1 MGASEIMM
9 KSIPIIRLLLGA
21 ASAIALAA
29 CATQSPTSTDPAEI
43 AAPINAV
50 MLAEAPV
57 GQLPMGV
64 TPLAYTLDL
73 VTDPALETFTGTV
86 SIDVSLDKP
95 HSRIWLHALD
105 LAVISATATTADG
118 QTFPAS
124 FTGDQADGGVSRL
137 DFETPLAAGVSTL
150 TMKYAAPYNYGLAGL
165 YKVTQA
171 GRPYLAS
178 QMEPIDARRMLP
190 SFDEP
195 RFKTPWTVTV
205 SAPEGLEVVT
215 NGAHTHQEDLGNG
228 MLKHEFATTRPLQ
241 TYLLALAVGSY
252 DSTVDADI
260 PPNTVRA
267 EPVPLRGFAPY
278 GKADKLDVA
287 LAATDDLLL
296 WQEEYFDYPYPY
308 GKLDLI
314 AAPDFAWGAMENA
327 GAIIYREAA
336 LLVDEKTSTSRLR
349 GILTTHA
356 HELGHQWFGNLVTPK
371 WWDDIWLNEAFATWI
386 SFKTMHDYDPNGAW
400 ERAATRAGLG
410 AMSSDS
416 LLSARQIRN
425 PIERNAD
432 IKDAFDSIT
441 YRKGGHVLSMFEGYL
456 GEDGFREGMRY
467 HMRAFEDGVA
477 DVEDFIASLAKGSGK
492 DDVVDSFRSFIFQPG
507 IPMLDTQISCTA
519 DGDGRLDITQSR
531 YAPLGSEIDTDAS
544 LWQVPFSAR
553 VNGPNGERVIRKML
567 TEKTTQISLG
577 SDCPNWVMPN
587 TDGLGYWRF
596 TTDQDNWNALAA
608 AQSDLTPGEQI
619 AYADSL
625 VAGFNAGK
633 VSADALLHGLTSG
646 TGGSWDAVTQPLG
659 ALAKL
664 EAMLPEDARSDMK
677 DWVQT
682 TYIDLY
688 SSLERDDVTVGE
700 SLLRTSLEATL
711 IEHGQMPDMRADLAA
726 RANHYLGVN
735 GTPQPDA
742 ISADE
747 LSTALAVGAEMGDQ
761 AYYDAALAYALA
773 TTDQREKRT
782 VINSLAA
789 NGNARMVADIMK
801 RVQGNGF
808 SGNDAYGVMFNAMTN
823 DAERD
828 IAWSIFKAS
837 FDNVTAKLPEI
848 RKPQMPK
855 VTGAFCSLEDAADA
869 QAFFNSKADIIPGY
883 ERSLA
888 QGLEQAKLCAALRAD
903 KSEELAAALGAL

>member
-1 MGASEIMM
+1 MM
-9 KSIPIIRLLLGA
+9 KSIPVIRLLLGA

-29 CATQSPTSTDPAEI
+29 CATQPPPPTDPVEV
-43 AAPINAV
+43 AAPIDAV

-64 TPLAYTLDL
+64 TPLAYSLDL
-73 VTDPALETFTGTV
+73 ITDPTLEAFSGIV

-105 LAVISATATTADG
+105 MDVISATATTANG
-118 QTFPAS
+118 QTLTAS
-124 FTGDQADGGVSRL
+124 FTGDQAEGGVSRL
-137 DFETPLAAGVSTL
+137 DFETPLPAGVSTL
-150 TMKYAAPYNYGLAGL
+150 TMEYAAPYNLGLAGL

-171 GRPYLAS
+171 DRPYLAS
-178 QMEPIDARRMLP
+178 QMEAIDARRMLP

-205 SAPEGLEVVT
+205 TAPADLQVIT
-215 NGAHTHQEDLGNG
+215 NGAQIDQEDIGNG
-228 MLKHEFATTRPLQ
+228 MLKHAFATTRPLQ
-241 TYLLALAVGSY
+241 TYLLALAVGPY
-252 DSTVDADI
+252 DSMVSADI
-260 PPNTVRA
+260 PPNAVRA

-278 GKADKLDVA
+278 GKADKLDAA

-314 AAPDFAWGAMENA
+314 AAPDFAYGAMENA

-336 LLVDEKTSTSRLR
+336 LLIDKKTSTSMLR
-349 GILTTHA
+349 RILTTHA

-386 SFKTMHDYDPNGAW
+386 SFKTMHDYDPDGAW

-425 PIERNAD
+425 PIARNAD
-432 IKDAFDSIT
+432 INDGFDSIT

-477 DVEDFIASLAKGSGK
+477 DVEDFMASLAKGSGK

-531 YAPLGSEIDTDAS
+531 YAPLGSEIDADAS

-553 VNGPNGERVIRKML
+553 VNGPNGERVIRRML
-567 TEKTTQISLG
+567 TEKTTQILLG

-587 TDGLGYWRF
+587 TDGVGYWRF

-608 AQSDLTPGEQI
+608 AQDALTPGEQI
-619 AYADSL
+619 VYADSL
-625 VAGFNAGK
+625 VAGFNAGN
-633 VSADALLHGLTSG
+633 VSADTLLHGLTAG
-646 TGGSWDAVTQPLG
+646 TGGSWDAVMQQLG
-659 ALAKL
+659 TYGKL
-664 EAMLPEDARSDMK
+664 ENILPEDTRSDMK

-688 SSLERDDVTVGE
+688 GSLERDDVTIGE
-700 SLLRTSLEATL
+700 SLLRTGLEATL

-726 RANHYLGVN
+726 RAGLYLGVN
-735 GTPQPDA
+735 GAPQPDA
-742 ISADE
+742 LSADQ
-747 LSTALAVGAEMGDQ
+747 LSIALAMGAESGDQ
-761 AYYDAALAYALA
+761 AYYDAAITYALA
-773 TTDQREKRT
+773 TTNQREKRT
-782 VINSLAA
+782 IINAIAA
-789 NGNARMVADIMK
+789 NGNARMVADIIK
-801 RVQGNGF
+801 QVQGNGF
-808 SGNDAYGVMFNAMTN
+808 SGNDAYGVMVSAMAN

-828 IAWSIFKAS
+828 TAWSIFKAS
-837 FDNVTAKLPEI
+837 FDNITATLPDI
-848 RKPQMPK
+848 RKQQMPG
-855 VTGAFCSLEDAADA
+855 VAGAFCSLEDAADA
-869 QAFFNSKADIIPGY
+869 EDFFNSKADIIPGY

-888 QGLEQAKLCAALRAD
+888 QGLERAKLCAALRAA
-903 KSEELAAALGAL
+903 KSEELATALSTL

>member
-1 MGASEIMM
+1 MM
-9 KSIPIIRLLLGA
+9 KSIPAIRLLLGA

-29 CATQSPTSTDPAEI
+29 CATQPQTPTDPVEI
-43 AAPINAV
+43 AAPIDPV
-50 MLAEAPV
+50 LLAEAPV
-57 GQLPMGV
+57 GQLPIGV

-95 HSRIWLHALD
+95 HSRVWLHALEMD
-105 LAVISATATTADG
+105 VISAAATTADG
-118 QTFPAS
+118 QTITAS
-124 FTGDQADGGVSRL
+124 FTGDQAEGGVSRL
-137 DFETPLAAGVSTL
+137 DFETPLPTGVSTL
-150 TMKYAAPYNYGLAGL
+150 LIEYAAPYNYGLAGL

-171 GRPYLAS
+171 DRPYLAS
-178 QMEPIDARRMLP
+178 QMEAIDARRMLP

-195 RFKTPWTVTV
+195 RFKTPWTVSVT
-205 SAPEGLEVVT
+205 APEGLEVIT
-215 NGAHTHQEDLGNG
+215 NGPRTDYENLGNG
-228 MLKHEFATTRPLQ
+228 MLKHNFATTRPLQ
-241 TYLLALAVGSY
+241 TYLLALAVGPY
-252 DSTVDADI
+252 DSMPGADI
-260 PPNTVRA
+260 PPSDLRA
-267 EPVPLRGFAPY
+267 DPVPLRGFSPY
-278 GKADKLDVA
+278 GKGAELEEA
-287 LAATDDLLL
+287 LAATDELLL
-296 WQEEYFDYPYPY
+296 WQESYFDYPYPY

-314 AAPDFAWGAMENA
+314 AAPDFAYGAMENA

-336 LLVDEKTSTSRLR
+336 LLIDEKTSTSLLR
-349 GILTTHA
+349 RILTTHA

-371 WWDDIWLNEAFATWI
+371 WWDDIWLNEAFATWV
-386 SFKTMHDYDPNGAW
+386 SYKTMHDYDPNGAW

-410 AMSSDS
+410 AMSADS

-425 PIERNAD
+425 PITRNAD
-432 IKDAFDSIT
+432 ISDAFDSIT

-467 HMRAFEDGVA
+467 HMKAYADGVA
-477 DVEDFIASLAKGSGK
+477 DVEDFMDSLAKGSGK

-507 IPMLDTQISCTA
+507 IPTLDTQISCTA
-519 DGDGRLDITQSR
+519 DGDGRMDITQSR
-531 YAPLGSEIDTDAS
+531 YAPLGSDIDTEAS
-544 LWQVPFSAR
+544 LWQIPFSAR
-553 VNGPNGERVIRKML
+553 VNGPNGERVIRQML

-587 TDGLGYWRF
+587 TDGVGYWRF

-619 AYADSL
+619 VYADSL

-633 VSADALLHGLTSG
+633 VSADALLHGLTAG
-646 TGGSWDAVTQPLG
+646 TAGSWDAVTQPLG
-659 ALAKL
+659 AYRQL
-664 EAMLPEDARSDMK
+664 EAMLTADARSDMK

-688 SSLERDDVTVGE
+688 TSLERDDVTIGE
-700 SLLRTSLEATL
+700 SLLRTDLEATL
-711 IEHGQMPDMRADLAA
+711 IKHGQMPDMRADLAA
-726 RANHYLGVN
+726 RANLYLGVN
-735 GTPQPDA
+735 GDPQPDA

-747 LSTALAVGAEMGDQ
+747 LSTALAVGAELGDQ

-773 TTDQREKRT
+773 TTDQREKRM

-823 DAERD
+823 NAERD
-828 IAWSIFKAS
+828 TAWSIFKAS
-837 FDNVTAKLPEI
+837 FDNITAKLPEL

-869 QAFFNSKADIIPGY
+869 EAFFNSKADIIPGY

-888 QGLEQAKLCAALRAD
+888 QGLEQAKLCAALRAA
-903 KSEELAAALGAL
+903 KSEELATALGSL